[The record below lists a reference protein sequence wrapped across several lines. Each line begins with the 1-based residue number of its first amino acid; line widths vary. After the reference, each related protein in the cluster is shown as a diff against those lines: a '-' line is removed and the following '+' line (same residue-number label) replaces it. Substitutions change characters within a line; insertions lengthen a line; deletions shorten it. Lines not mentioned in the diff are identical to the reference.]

1 MDPTLPF
8 FEFRSRVRVD
18 GRDATIAGYPANMD
32 ATVFVD
38 FDDGQQMVRPRSP
51 TSTSSFSSIP
61 SELKRLPQIQV
72 PLSIVER
79 LDEPPPA
86 AHDWQI
92 IVDVSNGALPR
103 DAPVPSYQ
111 DNGAGVG
118 LSSGTMFH
126 IAAGPPASPL
136 NHSSGETTSCELQTA
151 EALSSQLLS
160 SCAGSGANSLAGEV
174 SFPAST
180 DASPARDVSNA
191 KRLQSP
197 TPGTQSQ
204 PRKRP
209 MLEQLPTSGQPRM
222 RNNDASSSEGSGD
235 EQGPSSDPGNEVA
248 DQRGFVPIPFQRER

>member
-1 MDPTLPF
+1 MTD
-8 FEFRSRVRVD
+8 SRWWPV
-18 GRDATIAGYPANMD
+18 
-32 ATVFVD
+32 
-38 FDDGQQMVRPRSP
+38 P

-61 SELKRLPQIQV
+61 SEQALPIQV
-72 PLSIVER
+72 LLSIVER

-92 IVDVSNGALPR
+92 IVDVNARCLATRRFILPGQWR
-103 DAPVPSYQ
+103 WSRTRRARCSTLLQ
-111 DNGAGVG
+111 DH
-118 LSSGTMFH
+118 L
-126 IAAGPPASPL
+126 SPL
-136 NHSSGETTSCELQTA
+136 NHSSGDDQLRAQTA